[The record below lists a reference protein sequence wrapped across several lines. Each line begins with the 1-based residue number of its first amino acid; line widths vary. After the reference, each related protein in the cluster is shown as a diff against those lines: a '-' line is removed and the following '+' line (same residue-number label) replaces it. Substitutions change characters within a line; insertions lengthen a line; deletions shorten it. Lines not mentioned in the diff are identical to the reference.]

1 MSLQNNETK
10 TGVAEEESFDI
21 KSFASKLLNNWYWFV
36 IGVAVC
42 GSLAF
47 LYGNYATP
55 TYKVNSEIMV
65 DDQGSSLPGGK
76 SMSSSSTMDFSDLLG
91 LPSNAY
97 NEMDILRSRNLM
109 TNVVKALNLNITIF
123 RSEKLR
129 SVELFDEAP
138 FTVKVIETQDSILL
152 RKFDV
157 DITGNS
163 VHISNSKENLDTTVN
178 VGSLI
183 KCKRFNLFIDKKPGV
198 TDAKGYKVAVQ
209 SVDSKVESL
218 SKNLTIDLTD
228 KKSTTMGLT
237 LEYPNSKKGEAILG
251 ALMNLYLQ
259 YNLEKKK
266 QIADSTLTFIDGR
279 LGVVSKDLSGVETK
293 LTEFK
298 EENKISDVDEQAKV
312 LVGNV
317 SEYYKKI
324 NDLEVQL
331 TVLNDL
337 STFINN
343 PNNKRILPNSLA
355 VQDPVFAAA
364 LGTYNQLL
372 IQRGQLTLSY
382 KENNPVV
389 QNLDNEI
396 EINRQGLLKSFNTY
410 KNSLE
415 VSINSVKKQN
425 STLNAT
431 VQRAPKK
438 ERIFLDYSREQN
450 LKQEL
455 YLYLLQKREETA
467 ISKTSTISNA
477 RIIDP
482 AKSDYEPYKPNKLL
496 IMIIGMTLGLILPWS
511 LITLREL
518 LNIKI
523 LNKEDII
530 KHTNVTVLGEI
541 GNNTEGSSL
550 VVANNQRGIIS
561 EQFRALR
568 TNLQFV
574 LDNEKSSVIMI
585 TSSMSGEGKSFIT
598 LNLAS
603 VLALSGKKVIMLELD
618 LRKPKLS
625 TNIGMDHN
633 FGFTNYVI
641 SASMTEAEIIRPAFF
656 SENLFAISAGP
667 IPPNPSELL
676 LSNRFKTLLEYLK
689 KNYDY
694 ILIDSAPIG
703 LVSDAQVI
711 AKHADLTLYVARQ
724 NYTYKTQLNFLNGLV
739 AEQKLQNTYLV
750 INDIKQRKGGYYGY
764 GYGYG
769 YGGGYGHGYGN
780 DDSSH
785 K

>member
-10 TGVAEEESFDI
+10 TNVVEEESFDI
-21 KSFASKLLNNWYWFV
+21 KAFAAKILNNWYWFL
-36 IGVAVC
+36 IGIVLC
-42 GSLAF
+42 GSLAV
-47 LYGNYATP
+47 LYAYYATP
-55 TYKVNSEIMV
+55 TYKINSEITV
-65 DDQGSSLPGGK
+65 DDQGSGLPGGK

-97 NEMDILRSRNLM
+97 NEMDILKSRNLM

-123 RSEKLR
+123 RDEKLK

-138 FTVKVIETQDSILL
+138 FDVKIIETKDSIVL

-157 DITGNS
+157 DITGNLIH
-163 VHISNSKENLDTTVN
+163 VKNSKESLDTTVK
-178 VGSLI
+178 VGSVI
-183 KCKRFNLFIDKKPGV
+183 KCSRFDMYITKKTGV
-198 TDAKGYKVAVQ
+198 VDAKGYKIAVQ
-209 SVDSKVESL
+209 SVDDKVEFL
-218 SKNLTIDLTD
+218 SKNFTIDLTD

-237 LEYPNSKKGEAILG
+237 LEYPNSKKGEAILQKM
-251 ALMNLYLQ
+251 MNLYLQ
-259 YNLEKKK
+259 YNLETKN
-266 QIADSTLTFIDGR
+266 QIADSTLIFIDNR
-279 LGVVSKDLSGVETK
+279 LGVVSKGLSGVETK

-298 EENKISDVDEQAKV
+298 QQNKISDVDEQAKA
-312 LVGNV
+312 LVSNV
-317 SEYYKKI
+317 SDYYKKI
-324 NDLEVQL
+324 NELEVQL
-331 TVLNDL
+331 SVLNDL
-337 STFINN
+337 STYINN
-343 PNNKRILPNSLA
+343 PSNKRILPSSLA
-355 VQDPVFAAA
+355 VQDPVFALA

-382 KENNPVV
+382 KETNPVV

-396 EINRQGLLKSFNTY
+396 EVNRQGLLKSFNSY

-415 VSINSVKKQN
+415 VSIGSVKKQN
-425 STLNAT
+425 TTLDAT
-431 VQRAPKK
+431 VQSAPKK

-496 IMIIGMTLGLILPWS
+496 IMVIGLTLGLILPWS
-511 LITLREL
+511 FITLKEL

-523 LNKEDII
+523 LNKEDVL
-530 KHTNVTVLGEI
+530 KHTKVTILGEI
-541 GNNTEGSSL
+541 GNHTENSPL
-550 VVANNQRGIIS
+550 VIVNNQRNVLS

-574 LDNEKSSVIMI
+574 LNNEKSNVIMV

-603 VLALSGKKVIMLELD
+603 VLALSGKKVLMMELD

-625 TNIGMDHN
+625 SSIGMDHN
-633 FGFTNYVI
+633 SGFTNYVV
-641 SASMTEAEIIRPAFF
+641 SSSMQESDIIMPTFF
-656 SENLFAISAGP
+656 SENLFIIPAGP

-676 LSNRFKTLLEYLK
+676 LSNRLKTLIDNLK
-689 KNYDY
+689 ESYDY
-694 ILIDSAPIG
+694 IIIDSAPVG
-703 LVSDAQVI
+703 LVADAQVI
-711 AKHADLTLYVARQ
+711 GKYADLTLYVARQ
-724 NYTYKTQLNFLNGLV
+724 NYTYKTQLNFLNNLI
-739 AEQKLQNTYLV
+739 AEQKLQNTYLIV
-750 INDIKQRKGGYYGY
+750 NDIKQRKGGYYGY

-769 YGGGYGHGYGN
+769 YGGGYGYGYGH
-780 DDSSH
+780 DDTQ